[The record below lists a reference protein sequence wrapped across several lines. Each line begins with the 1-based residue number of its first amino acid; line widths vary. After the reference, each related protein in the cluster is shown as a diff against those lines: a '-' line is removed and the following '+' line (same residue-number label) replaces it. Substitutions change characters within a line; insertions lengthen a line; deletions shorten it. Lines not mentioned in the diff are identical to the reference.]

1 MCYSV
6 TLNAV
11 SYLIAGRFGLAQLKQ
26 NKKKL
31 KLAQSF
37 AARRKFDCISAALI
51 NPTWL
56 AVKDLK
62 IHRPNYHEQLLTFK

>member
-11 SYLIAGRFGLAQLKQ
+11 SYLIAGRFGLAPLKQ
-26 NKKKL
+26 NIKKL
-31 KLAQSF
+31 KLAQNF
-37 AARRKFDCISAALI
+37 AARRKFDCISPALS
-51 NPTWL
+51 NSTWL

-62 IHRPNYHEQLLTFK
+62 IHRPNYHEQLFTCK